1 MFASSYPLISSLY
14 FSSSFSSSINSIK
27 LEDEKQPTL
36 ASFAQFL
43 FIKLTYLNYLFVT
56 YISSNSSLFQPRKKS
71 FQFQCINLNLDLK
84 YILDYIFISTRAF
97 HFSHDVQQGQGW
109 KNSKKKMVLHTNVMV
124 YGLGWNMDD

>member
-56 YISSNSSLFQPRKKS
+56 YISSNSSLFQPKKKS
-71 FQFQCINLNLDLK
+71 QCINLNLDLK
-84 YILDYIFISTRAF
+84 YILDYIFISTGAF
-97 HFSHDVQQGQGW
+97 HFSHDVQQGQG
-109 KNSKKKMVLHTNVMV
+109 
-124 YGLGWNMDD
+124 